1 MKYRFAFADGSSV
14 VVLSVPWMNKV
25 EVLEPCP
32 EDLKV
37 WNKVTSEVRTD
48 LASKKKPKKVESGTT
63 GGKKYR
69 FTFEDGSKLM
79 AEAPPVPPAPPAPP
93 ATAPP
98 AHPRPPP
105 PEGVI
110 KIDDPSSK
118 QRFILPQPL
127 PKAVLTASA
136 QKAGEDVDV
145 LLRLEMPNQPVEAT
159 ARVPVD
165 IICVLDISGSMSMEA
180 KIQSAEGSG
189 GLNLLDVAK
198 HGVKTVMHALQ
209 DEDRLAL
216 VLFDSHAETTW
227 ELTEMT
233 AQGRAT
239 CEEKLKQVCTRGAT
253 NIWNGLE
260 EGLSV
265 CRRGQVDGNRLAHLI
280 LLTDGQTAMRNEVL
294 PRMEEA
300 KGAEERLPCT
310 VSTFGFGYNI
320 DSDLLVQMAEKG
332 FGVYSFIP
340 DAGFV
345 GTIFVNYISNL
356 LSTMALSAMLLL
368 DPEGGEI
375 KEVYGGLKMEGT
387 GNGGKRLDLP
397 VLQYGQ
403 SKDVVVRMSVA
414 AATAEDPYI
423 SGTATYKLA
432 NGQELT
438 TELAEAFPSQAPN
451 VKEVSLQL
459 FRSRF
464 AHALEEAVQMCEQS
478 PQGALQVLSLLS
490 DEIGKSLSGGY
501 SDDLFLSDLLK
512 DLQGEA
518 ISAVEINAFR
528 KWGKHYLP
536 SLMFAHR
543 RQMCNNFKEPAR
555 EDVNRLPRLLQ
566 DLRDEADDKF
576 NQLPPPEPTNRS
588 EALRAGR
595 RVKIRGLVQQAEL
608 NGQFG
613 QLLRLDTS
621 VEPHRWLVRMK
632 GQKEVIYRLLPE
644 RLRLAPLPKK
654 RPAACE
660 VSEEKPTAP
669 TAEVDQIQLDPTS
682 SITAAEVEIP
692 ENSFALGC
700 VCLGQGSDA
709 AGLADLQLDTWLLR
723 YILGGPEMPMPGVA
737 TRETKRQ
744 QEPTCQLSEPEDRR
758 AEPFGINTCITA
770 PAGCIALALV
780 FLRTNCEAVAS
791 RVAIPQNLFQLEQL
805 RLALGES
812 S

>member
-1 MKYRFAFADGSSV
+1 
-14 VVLSVPWMNKV
+14 
-25 EVLEPCP
+25 
-32 EDLKV
+32 
-37 WNKVTSEVRTD
+37 
-48 LASKKKPKKVESGTT
+48 
-63 GGKKYR
+63 
-69 FTFEDGSKLM
+69 M

-127 PKAVLTASA
+127 PKAVLTAVHSRFPDSKHGTAARTADDSREPPPPPPPPPVDPTKPRLRISA
-136 QKAGEDVDV
+136 ARTPKAGEDVDV

-490 DEIGKSLSGGY
+490 DEIEQKSLSGGY

-543 RQMCNNFKEPAR
+543 RQMCNNFKDPGVQHYGG
-555 EDVNRLPRLLQ
+555 DMFK

-576 NQLPPPEPTNRS
+576 NQLPPPEPTNRNVRS
-588 EALRAGR
+588 YGYASAPPVRSMAAYNDASAG
-595 RVKIRGLVQQAEL
+595 
-608 NGQFG
+608 
-613 QLLRLDTS
+613 
-621 VEPHRWLVRMK
+621 
-632 GQKEVIYRLLPE
+632 
-644 RLRLAPLPKK
+644 
-654 RPAACE
+654 
-660 VSEEKPTAP
+660 
-669 TAEVDQIQLDPTS
+669 
-682 SITAAEVEIP
+682 
-692 ENSFALGC
+692 
-700 VCLGQGSDA
+700 
-709 AGLADLQLDTWLLR
+709 
-723 YILGGPEMPMPGVA
+723 
-737 TRETKRQ
+737 
-744 QEPTCQLSEPEDRR
+744 
-758 AEPFGINTCITA
+758 
-770 PAGCIALALV
+770 
-780 FLRTNCEAVAS
+780 
-791 RVAIPQNLFQLEQL
+791 
-805 RLALGES
+805 
-812 S
+812 